1 MKKVKKEN
9 GDGSITYQLRNGRK
23 YYTGRYT
30 VGYDSNGKQIR
41 RSVSGYNKSK
51 VQAKLKEKTL
61 QVMHGSVSI
70 SEDITFNEFFKNWIY
85 VFKKP
90 NVSNSTFEK
99 YDADYRL
106 RILNSPLEGVML
118 SKIDAFLIR
127 KTLNY
132 WLENNSLKTVEDV
145 YGRVKT
151 CIKMAIS
158 EKYIVQDPTL
168 NVNLKKEKEKKSKY
182 QHYTNEQQDLIFNE
196 LRLDVYD
203 PVDMLIYIY
212 FASGCRLS
220 EGLAFDWNDFK
231 DNGLDVNK
239 QYSKSQEIS
248 NDGSERHIVQKVSP
262 LKTIN
267 SYRFVPLPDNAIKQ
281 IKKYKLLQ
289 MEYISMHDDYSN
301 NNLMFPNGKGG
312 YLDRKRPQQRLDAI
326 RKKYGIEGLTLH
338 SIRHTYATRLF
349 EKGVSP
355 KVVQSLL
362 GHKDIQTTLN
372 IYTHVMKEKVEFE
385 VNKLNDLF

>member
-9 GDGSITYQLRNGRK
+9 GDGSITWQMRNGRK

-61 QVMHGSVSI
+61 QVMQGSVSI
-70 SEDITFNEFFKNWIY
+70 SEDITFDEFFKNWIY

-118 SKIDAFLIR
+118 SRIDAFLIR

-132 WLENNSLKTVEDV
+132 WLENNSLKTVADV

-196 LRLDVYD
+196 LRLNTYD
-203 PVDMLIYIY
+203 SVDMLIYIY

-220 EGLAFDWNDFK
+220 EGLALTWNDFK
-231 DNGLDVNK
+231 DGGIDINK

-248 NDGSERHIVQKVSP
+248 DDGSARHIVQKVSP

-281 IKKYKLLQ
+281 IKKYKSLQ
-289 MEYISMHDDYSN
+289 NEYISIQEDYSN
-301 NNLMFPNGKGG
+301 NDLMFPNGKGG

-326 RKKYGIEGLTLH
+326 RKKYNIEGLTLH

>member
-30 VGYDSNGKQIR
+30 VGYDSSGKQIR
-41 RSVSGYNKSK
+41 RSISGYNKSN

-70 SEDITFNEFFKNWIY
+70 SEDITFDEFFKNWIY

-151 CIKMAIS
+151 CLKMAIS

-182 QHYTNEQQDLIFNE
+182 QHYTTEQQDLIFNE

-220 EGLAFDWNDFK
+220 EGLAFDWSDFK

-248 NDGSERHIVQKVSP
+248 NDGSERRIVQKVSP

-281 IKKYKLLQ
+281 IKKYKQLQ
-289 MEYISMHDDYSN
+289 DEFILMQEDYTDN
-301 NNLMFPNGKGG
+301 GLMFPNGKGG